1 MSRISF
7 IPEIAKANFY
17 VNRLE
22 EELLKNLKP
31 KIEGLIGVRFNIK
44 GNRFSVQIAID
55 CKSKLIEKN
64 PALNIGLGEVE
75 NPYTMSKEL
84 EKLLADYLNT
94 DAPINTSILKANK
107 NSYVS
112 RMIIDLNPMLSLLN
126 VIEEP
131 KPGTHYEITRVINQ
145 KNNSVLEISMIKDR
159 PKKNNNNRR

>member
-31 KIEGLIGVRFNIK
+31 KVEGLMGVRFNIK

-55 CKSKLIEKN
+55 CRSKLIKKN

-75 NPYTMSKEL
+75 NPYSVSEEL
-84 EKLLADYLNT
+84 KTALADYLISE
-94 DAPINTSILKANK
+94 APIHTSILKAGKNK
-107 NSYVS
+107 EP
-112 RMIIDLNPMLSLLN
+112 RMILDLNPMLALLN

-131 KPGTHYEITRVINQ
+131 KEGTHYEITRVINQ
-145 KNNSVLEISMIKDR
+145 KNNSILELSMIKN
-159 PKKNNNNRR
+159 KKNNRR

>member
-31 KIEGLIGVRFNIK
+31 TIEGLMGVRFNIK
-44 GNRFSVQIAID
+44 GNRFSVQIAVN

-75 NPYTMSKEL
+75 NPYTISEDLK
-84 EKLLADYLNT
+84 KLLADYLIAE
-94 DAPINTSILKANK
+94 APIHTSILKAGKNK
-107 NSYVS
+107 EP
-112 RMIIDLNPMLSLLN
+112 RMIIDLNPMLALLN
-126 VIEEP
+126 VVEEP
-131 KPGTHYEITRVINQ
+131 KEGTHYEITRVINQ
-145 KNNSVLEISMIKDR
+145 KNNSILELSMIKNR
-159 PKKNNNNRR
+159 NKKNNRR